1 MIKSK
6 LIITL
11 IKNEH
16 GYTFSKTTSN
26 FFIHS
31 NITRKGLSKYTI
43 DQLKFYMDNLI
54 VRSQQYFCKNLI
66 AEYPDKKQALTD
78 FIHFYLEKH
87 DRLKA
92 TSAPQ
97 SQIYSYHV
105 LAHWINIFTLC

>member
-1 MIKSK
+1 
-6 LIITL
+6 LI
-11 IKNEH
+11 NEIEVLH
-16 GYTFSKTTSN
+16 GQSDSAFTA
-26 FFIHS
+26 
-31 NITRKGLSKYTI
+31 
-43 DQLKFYMDNLI
+43 
-54 VRSQQYFCKNLI
+54 VFCKNLI